1 MTYVFI
7 LVGIITLLL
16 AAIPYSINLALIRVL
31 GTTGSPADKGTY
43 EPTVSVVLPTY
54 NEESIIKSRLE
65 NLLKIEYPTE
75 KLEIVIVDSGED
87 NTAKIAREF
96 LAETGLDHTVIEEDE
111 RRGVAA
117 AVNLAIAEASGEI
130 IFRTDC
136 DSYVA
141 EDALGEAVRNFADP
155 AIGAVTGRQSEV
167 LGGSTVE
174 RDYRDLQTQLQQ
186 LESHLD
192 STFIVHGPCFLF
204 RRSLFRDLPHASL
217 ADDTEIAVNIR
228 RQGYRIVLD
237 PTVRFAESGT
247 SEFSGRR
254 QRKDRRA
261 MGLLDLLRRSRDM
274 LGKHGLYGW
283 YVMPM
288 NVWMMWGSPWLSV
301 FGAVLIF
308 IGSLSLG
315 PVALVFPLLVV
326 SVFYFGQRE
335 MLGPIQPMYVLADS
349 LFSLLVAS
357 LRLRQETDGLWT
369 IDQASREVF
378 E

>member
-111 RRGVAA
+111 RHGVAA

>member
-217 ADDTEIAVNIR
+217 ADDTERAVNIR

>member
-141 EDALGEAVRNFADP
+141 EDALSEAVRNFADP